1 MIMFIT
7 KVAMNFALGANTKS
21 DKAGQEARDAK
32 AESRWARSESAVAYQ
47 EVLGVKRRLHLLEI
61 NTTSDQARREAL
73 DAKSESRVA
82 RSESA
87 AAHQQVLQMKR
98 RLGGVE
104 TLAKHNHER
113 LNTDD
118 RKRGYCTP
126 QASKAPSG

>member
-32 AESRWARSESAVAYQ
+32 AESRWARGESAVAYQ

-61 NTTSDQARREAL
+61 NTTSDQARRE
-73 DAKSESRVA
+73 

-87 AAHQQVLQMKR
+87 AAYEQVLQMKR
-98 RLGGVE
+98 RLGAVE
-104 TLAKHNHER
+104 TLATHNHER
-113 LNTDD
+113 ENTDD

-126 QASKAPSG
+126 QASNAPWTLDPR

>member
-21 DKAGQEARDAK
+21 DQAGQEARDAK

-61 NTTSDQARREAL
+61 NTTSDQARRE
-73 DAKSESRVA
+73 

-87 AAHQQVLQMKR
+87 AAYEQVLQMKR
-98 RLGGVE
+98 RLGAVE
-104 TLAKHNHER
+104 TLANHNHER
-113 LNTDD
+113 ENTDD
-118 RKRGYCTP
+118 RKRRYCTP
-126 QASKAPSG
+126 KASNAPWTLDPR